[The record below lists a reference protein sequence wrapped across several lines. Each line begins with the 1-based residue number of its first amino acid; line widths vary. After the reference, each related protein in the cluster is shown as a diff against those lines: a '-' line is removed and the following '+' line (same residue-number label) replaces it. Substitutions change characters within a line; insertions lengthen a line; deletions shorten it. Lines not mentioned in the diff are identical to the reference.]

1 MDSLKGLREIAKSM
15 KLKGYSKMNK
25 TELYD
30 AIVVAKLDLEGDK
43 PDEVEVLKKALIAED
58 MRIKK

>member
-15 KLKGYSKMNK
+15 RLKGYSKMNK

-30 AIVVAKLDLEGDK
+30 AIVEAKLQLESDDLTPLEK
-43 PDEVEVLKKALIAED
+43 VVIAENIQ
-58 MRIKK
+58 IKK

>member
-15 KLKGYSKMNK
+15 RLKGYSKMNK

-30 AIVVAKLDLEGDK
+30 AIVEAKLQLESDDLTPLEK
-43 PDEVEVLKKALIAED
+43 VVIAED